1 MDHFSSQLSLRKK
14 KDYSPITMTDLL
26 ETRQNFKLSLRKS
39 RLDKLLSSKR
49 FNSVQNT
56 QTLSSLVDSI
66 PSINNNKELL
76 YQIIDNICKIFLKL
90 NGNPNDVY
98 SKEVTEQLL
107 LKIISFITNEIVN
120 YLNEIQMIVRIII

>member
-76 YQIIDNICKIFLKL
+76 YQIIDNICKIFHKL
-90 NGNPNDVY
+90 NGNSNAADRQSRIPQNDL
-98 SKEVTEQLL
+98 SNAN
-107 LKIISFITNEIVN
+107 S
-120 YLNEIQMIVRIII
+120 R

>member
-1 MDHFSSQLSLRKK
+1 M
-14 KDYSPITMTDLL
+14 
-26 ETRQNFKLSLRKS
+26 
-39 RLDKLLSSKR
+39 
-49 FNSVQNT
+49 
-56 QTLSSLVDSI
+56 
-66 PSINNNKELL
+66 ELL

-107 LKIISFITNEIVN
+107 LKIISFITNEIVH